1 MWQVLKY
8 ACPEWH
14 PGLTA
19 AHSDLL
25 ESVQKRA
32 IRIFYSDANYQYQ
45 TSLIVIGI
53 DTLHERRDMPTTKF
67 FKRHVLASSSV
78 LIDETTT
85 LLAAC
90 EMRNP
95 FTHFE
100 HINKLSK
107 SFITYCLDRYT
118 QLFPVTHSVITAL
131 YSNLGYLVRLVY
143 WLNSLVIAVY
153 ISFICVLFFMTS
165 FCASLIQHLMLQYS
179 INHWLMLII
188 GTRSWW
194 NCRDRLVKS

>member
-1 MWQVLKY
+1 MHVRY
-8 ACPEWH
+8 
-14 PGLTA
+14 
-19 AHSDLL
+19 
-25 ESVQKRA
+25 
-32 IRIFYSDANYQYQ
+32 
-45 TSLIVIGI
+45 
-53 DTLHERRDMPTTKF
+53 DTLDWPLHTLTCWSQCRSAPSAFSILTPTTSTRPPWLSLALTHCMPTTKF